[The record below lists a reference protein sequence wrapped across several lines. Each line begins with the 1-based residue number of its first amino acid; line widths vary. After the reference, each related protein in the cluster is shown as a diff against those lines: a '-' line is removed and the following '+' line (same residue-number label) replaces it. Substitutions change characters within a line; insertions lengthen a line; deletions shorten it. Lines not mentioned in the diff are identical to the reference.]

1 MTFVVRLFGT
11 SVKKAVVSV
20 LVAQRYRC
28 ITGQFS
34 GKDTHHNVKA
44 DKQHAPTVLFELIF
58 IKMVC
63 KFNTKSGSDS
73 FCFKPCSVTD
83 FKEKSVQF
91 KTNHHQKVSTS
102 LVYSVSTHT
111 RYINY

>member
-11 SVKKAVVSV
+11 YVKKATVSV
-20 LVAQRYRC
+20 FVAQRYRC

-44 DKQHAPTVLFELIF
+44 DKQNAPTVVFELIF
-58 IKMVC
+58 VKMVC
-63 KFNTKSGSDS
+63 KFNTKSGLDS
-73 FCFKPCSVTD
+73 FCFKPCTA

-102 LVYSVSTHT
+102 LVYSLSTHT